1 MKTITIYKRS
11 ILERTQFKKWRYKEV
26 DQISIFYNNEEHKNH
41 YESINNPRLKIKFQE
56 VLKTR
61 SKKELEKYIS
71 KLSNRDVDKWQK
83 STLIDLINNNNK

>member
-1 MKTITIYKRS
+1 MKTILIYKRS
-11 ILERTQFKKWRYKEV
+11 ILERTGFKKWPYREV
-26 DQISIFYNNEEHKNH
+26 DQITILYKGEEIKNH

-61 SKKELEKYIS
+61 SKKALENYIN

-83 STLIDLINNNNK
+83 SVLKEILENE